1 MAYDGSLKFDTAV
14 DDSGFKK
21 GLSGLQDTAKKGFG
35 SLGKVAG
42 KTAEVIK
49 KSMLIGVGAIAGFAT
64 YAIKAGS
71 DFDSAMSEV
80 SAISGAS
87 GDALKSLEDK
97 AKEMGATTKFSASE
111 SAEALKYMA
120 MAGWESEKMLD
131 GLPGVMNLA
140 AASGEELGM
149 VSDIVT
155 DSMTAFGLEAS
166 QATDFADLLASTAS
180 NSNTNVAMLGESFK
194 YVAPLAGAMGYKAE
208 DVSVA
213 LGLMANAGV
222 KSSQAGTS
230 LRTALTN
237 LASPSDKMKNAMDD
251 LGISITD
258 ANGQMKPLDQ
268 LMVEMRGSFS
278 DLTEEQQAHY
288 ASTIFGKNAM
298 SGMLAVMNTS
308 EEDFNKLTNNLNNA
322 TGAAE
327 EMARV
332 MNDNLQGDITLL
344 KSAFEGVGIAMY
356 EGMDKPAREVT
367 QLFTGYLG
375 DIHKAIEGNEKD
387 IQEYMEAT
395 GATASEARAVIG
407 EQGSLMERISE
418 TLGKILG
425 DMAGKIAEVIPEV
438 VNGAKALIDGFF
450 NGLMENKD
458 SIADA
463 GTEIVF
469 GLIDVIATYGGRFL
483 ELGIDVVTK
492 MASGLAEKAPE
503 LIITIQDAILG
514 VVNKIVENLPE
525 FLEAG
530 MTILENIV
538 WGIWEMFPDLIQAG
552 IDIILALGESISS
565 NIRYIIEVAV
575 ELVGTFVQ
583 IIADNIDLILEVGID
598 ILMAIIDGILNSLPE
613 LVSTAIKIM
622 TTLIEKIS
630 EKLPLII
637 EAGVEIIEK
646 LVDSLVENLDLIIN
660 GAIQIIEALVTAL
673 KDNLPMIID
682 SAITIVFAL
691 VDGILDNLDLIIESA
706 IELLGVFID
715 AIFESADLL
724 IDASIEIIMA
734 LIDGLVDNLDKIIEV
749 AIKVIIALA
758 DGLIENLDKL
768 IDGSVKIILAL
779 VDGLIENLDKII
791 DATIKIILALAG
803 AIVENLPLI
812 LAKGGEIIGTLISG
826 IAGGIGDLIA
836 KGIELAG
843 EFLSSLVRGFLGIFG
858 IGKDTTNDL
867 GDGIDSESSWL
878 MDLVGGLASG
888 ALGVIGGVFGGILDI
903 GKNLVTG
910 LWDGMNGVKDW
921 LGEKASGLANSVV
934 DKVSGVKDKMKEAG
948 GALVNKVGEGVD
960 GVKNWLSD
968 KFGGVGSN
976 SVEKVEESKTAMEN
990 AGSDLVGKVG
1000 SGAESVS
1007 GFLFRKMKDLGSTV
1021 VDKIKGE
1028 TKDSK
1033 SIGSDMVSGLWN
1045 GVNGKNGWLQGKI
1058 GGFAR
1063 GIVDKTKAVLKIQS
1077 PSRVM
1082 EDEIGEMIPAGVGGG
1097 VEKGTPKLLRSI
1109 DGQINKVTDR
1119 FKKGM
1124 DFDSDISMSAKAS
1137 VQRISEYD
1145 FDIGDGGKK
1154 LAMAGNVNVVS
1165 VLDGREVGRGTA
1177 RFVSE
1182 EQSLALKRR
1191 G

>member
-35 SLGKVAG
+35 GLGKLAG
-42 KTAEVIK
+42 KAADAIK
-49 KSMLIGVGAIAGFAT
+49 TSMKIGVGAIAGFAT
-64 YAIKAGS
+64 YALKAGS
-71 DFDSAMSEV
+71 DFDAAMSEV
-80 SAISGAS
+80 SAISGAT
-87 GDALKSLEDK
+87 GDSLTALEDK

-111 SAEALKYMA
+111 SADALKYMA
-120 MAGWESEKMLD
+120 MAGWDTEKMLD

-140 AASGEELGM
+140 AASGEELGL

-155 DSMTAFGLEAS
+155 DSMTAFGLEAE
-166 QATDFADLLASTAS
+166 QATEFADLLAATAS
-180 NSNTNVAMLGESFK
+180 NSNTNVSMLGESFK

-208 DVSVA
+208 DVSLA

-230 LRTALTN
+230 LRGALTN
-237 LASPSDKMKNAMDD
+237 LASPTDKMEKAMSE
-251 LGISITD
+251 LGISTTD

-298 SGMLAVMNTS
+298 SGMLAVMNAS
-308 EEDFNKLTNNLNNA
+308 DEDFNKLSDNLNNA

-375 DIHKAIEGNEKD
+375 DIHKSIEGNEKD
-387 IQEYMEAT
+387 IQRYMEAT
-395 GATASEARAVIG
+395 GATASEARQVFG
-407 EQGSLMERISE
+407 EQGSLMERISK
-418 TLGKILG
+418 TVGTILG
-425 DMAGKIAEVIPEV
+425 DMAGKLAEAIPEF
-438 VNGAKALIDGFF
+438 VNGAKALIGGLFD
-450 NGLMENKD
+450 GLMENKD
-458 SIADA
+458 SIANA
-463 GTEIVF
+463 GTEIIT
-469 GLIDVIATYGGRFL
+469 GLIEVVTTYGGRFL
-483 ELGIDVVTK
+483 ELGIEVITK
-492 MASGLAEKAPE
+492 MASGLAEKAPS
-503 LIITIQDAILG
+503 LVTTIQDAILSL
-514 VVNKIVENLPE
+514 VNNILENLPQ
-525 FLEAG
+525 FLESG
-530 MTILENIV
+530 MTILENIIR
-538 WGIWEMFPDLIQAG
+538 GIWEIFPDLVQAG
-552 IDIILALGESISS
+552 IDIILALGNSIAE
-565 NIRYIIEVAV
+565 NIGYIIEVATD
-575 ELVGTFVQ
+575 LVGTFVR
-583 IIADNIDLILEVGID
+583 IIAENIDLVLEVGLD
-598 ILMAIIDGILNSLPE
+598 ILMAIVDGILDSLPE
-613 LVSTAIKIM
+613 LVTTAIEIIV
-622 TTLIEKIS
+622 TLIDKIS
-630 EKLPLII
+630 ESLPLLI
-637 EAGVEIIEK
+637 EAGVEIIGS
-646 LVDSLVENLDLIIN
+646 LVDSIIENLDLIID
-660 GAIQIIEALVTAL
+660 GAIQVIEALVTGL
-673 KDNLPMIID
+673 KDNLPLIINA
-682 SAITIVFAL
+682 AIEIVFA
-691 VDGILDNLDLIIESA
+691 VVNGILDNLDAIIDSA
-706 IELLGVFID
+706 IELLDVFID
-715 AIFESADLL
+715 AIFESLDLL
-724 IDASIEIIMA
+724 IEAAFEIIMA
-734 LIDGLVDNLDKIIEV
+734 LVDGIVENLDEIIDV
-749 AIKVIIALA
+749 SIKVINAIV

-768 IDGSVKIILAL
+768 IDGSVKIIFAL

-791 DATIKIILALAG
+791 EAALKIIVALAG

-812 LAKGGEIIGTLISG
+812 LAKGGEIIGELISG

-843 EFLSSLVRGFLGIFG
+843 EFLSSLVTGFLGIFG
-858 IGKDTTNDL
+858 IGKDTTTDL
-867 GDGIDSESSWL
+867 GDGIDSENSWL
-878 MDLVGGLASG
+878 MDLVGGLAEG
-888 ALGVIGGVFGGILDI
+888 ALGAISGVFGGILDI

-934 DKVSGVKDKMKEAG
+934 DKVSGVKDKMSEAG

-968 KFGGVGSN
+968 KFGGVANN

-990 AGSDLVGKVG
+990 AGSDLVNKVG
-1000 SGAESVS
+1000 SGADSVS
-1007 GFLFRKMKDLGSTV
+1007 SSLFRKIADLGSTV
-1021 VDKIKGE
+1021 VNKIKGE

-1033 SIGSDMVSGLWN
+1033 SIGSNMVSGLWN
-1045 GVNGKNGWLQGKI
+1045 GVNGKSGWLKDKI

-1063 GIVDKTKAVLKIQS
+1063 GIVSKTKQVLKIQS
-1077 PSRVM
+1077 PSRVF

-1124 DFDSDISMSAKAS
+1124 NFDSDISMSAKAS
-1137 VQRISEYD
+1137 VQKISEYD
-1145 FDIGDGGKK
+1145 FDIGNNGKK

-1182 EQSLALKRR
+1182 EHSLNLKRR
-1191 G
+1191 A